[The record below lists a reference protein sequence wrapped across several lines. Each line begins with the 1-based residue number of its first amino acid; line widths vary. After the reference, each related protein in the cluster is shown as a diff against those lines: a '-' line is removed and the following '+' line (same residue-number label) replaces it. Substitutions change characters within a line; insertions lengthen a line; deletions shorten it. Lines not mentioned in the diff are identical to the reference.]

1 MTKAERVRNFYIFI
15 LMLIG
20 YARVSTDEQKM
31 DLQLDALHGAGCAKV
46 FSDTLSGARDD
57 RPGRA
62 RAIGMLDA
70 GDVLVVWKL
79 DRLGRSLP
87 HLVSVVG
94 DLQARGVEFR
104 SLQES
109 IDTTTPGGRL
119 VFHVF
124 AALAQF
130 ERELVRERT
139 KAGLQA
145 ARSRGRCGGRKHK
158 LDAAQ
163 TRTLLAMAAQKIP
176 IEQICAAMGVSQATY
191 FRCLRAAR
199 AATQG
204 TVASLALVA
213 LSAVDFV

>member
-1 MTKAERVRNFYIFI
+1 
-15 LMLIG
+15 MLIG

-31 DLQLDALHGAGCAKV
+31 DLQLDALHKAGCAKV
-46 FSDTLSGARDD
+46 FFDTLSGARDD
-57 RPGRA
+57 RPGLSKA
-62 RAIGMLDA
+62 LSMLDE

-79 DRLGRSLP
+79 DRLGRALP
-87 HLVSVVG
+87 HVVSVVG
-94 DLQARGVEFR
+94 DLQGRGVEFR
-104 SLQES
+104 SPQES

-145 ARSRGRCGGRKHK
+145 ARARGRCGGRKHK

-163 TRTLLAMAAQKIP
+163 TKTLLAMAGQKIP
-176 IEQICAAMGVSQATY
+176 IEQICASLSISEATY

-199 AATQG
+199 AAAQG
-204 TVASLALVA
+204 TLATFALTA
-213 LSAVDFV
+213 LSAVDF

>member
-1 MTKAERVRNFYIFI
+1 
-15 LMLIG
+15 MLIG

-31 DLQLDALHGAGCAKV
+31 DLQLDALNGAGCAKV

-57 RPGRA
+57 RPGLA

-145 ARSRGRCGGRKHK
+145 ARARGRCGGRKHK

-163 TRTLLAMAAQKIP
+163 RTTLLAMAQQKIP
-176 IEQICAAMGVSQATY
+176 IQQICASLGISEATY

-204 TVASLALVA
+204 TLATFALTA